1 VPALINSLA
10 AWAKRPNPIPNLNKI
25 KVKALLVAGAED
37 SLTRKDM
44 QSQQQ
49 AWAGSELHMIENAS
63 HMSFVEQ
70 PDEFNNRVASFLA
83 SLSWT

>member
-1 VPALINSLA
+1 M
-10 AWAKRPNPIPNLNKI
+10 NKI